1 MISLIANGCDVEVN
15 PTGEKLT
22 GDLLKDFIGDTEVLI
37 AGTESITEQVLNSA
51 PKLKLICRVGIGL
64 DSVDL
69 TATKNKGIL
78 VSHTPDAPSPAVA
91 ELTIGLMLDL
101 LRKITA
107 STENL
112 RSGNWERVFGR
123 RLDKSIV
130 VNRLRTDWT
139 VGRS

>member
-1 MISLIANGCDVEVN
+1 M
-15 PTGEKLT
+15 
-22 GDLLKDFIGDTEVLI
+22 
-37 AGTESITEQVLNSA
+37 NSA

-130 VNRLRTDWT
+130 ALIGF
-139 VGRS
+139 GRIGQLVALKLIGLGVQKNNILVDDVDQVARAKAMSPVVCNKQRSYISIR